1 MFQKTV
7 DTIAFPFDRYGTV
20 TEFRDG
26 EERGYRLS
34 MCGQEL
40 NVYVFDW
47 DVDRSYGHVQYVA
60 GRGEAD
66 RYIAA
71 FRKNA
76 EREWSI
82 WEYGQG
88 LSA

>member
-7 DTIAFPFDRYGTV
+7 ETIAFPFDRYATV

-26 EERGYRLS
+26 MERGYRLS
-34 MCGQEL
+34 MLGQEL

-47 DVDRSYGHVQYVA
+47 DVDQSKGHVQYVA
-60 GRGEAD
+60 DREEAD

-76 EREWSI
+76 EYEWSI
-82 WEYGQG
+82 WEYGMGQD
-88 LSA
+88 A